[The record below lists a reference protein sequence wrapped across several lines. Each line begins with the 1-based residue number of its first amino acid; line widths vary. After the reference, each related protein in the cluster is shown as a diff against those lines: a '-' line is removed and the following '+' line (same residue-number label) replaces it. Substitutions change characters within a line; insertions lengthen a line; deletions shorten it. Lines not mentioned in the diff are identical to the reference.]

1 MAGGKA
7 AGWGRRGVLVLLL
20 GIGLLTF
27 PVGRGSS
34 TASQQRRSP
43 RESRRPVR
51 LVVGIVIDQFR
62 YDFLTRFES
71 QYVEGGLKRFLTR
84 GANFTDNNYL
94 HTPTY
99 TAPGHATFMS
109 GTTPALNGIIGNDW
123 YDRETS
129 KVTTSVADSSVQLLG
144 GREEG
149 GGASPHRL
157 IGSTLGDELKLTTG
171 GRARV
176 IGISYKDRSAILP
189 VGKRPDGAYWFDGT
203 TGNFVSSTYYFDKLP
218 AWVTRFNQE
227 RHTDRYF
234 DRVWERLLP
243 EAAYGLSAPDDAPY
257 EESPEKRR
265 FPHSLRAGDEKPG
278 PKFYGRFQG
287 SPFANDH
294 LVDLARAA
302 IENEQLGADDV
313 PDLLTISFSA
323 NDAVGHTF
331 GPFSQEVHDITLR
344 TDRNLADLFAYL
356 DRKIGLDHVLFA
368 LTADHGVAPVPEMVS
383 AVGYG
388 GRVNATAMNDAVEKA
403 LDSRFGEEKWILSTS
418 NGNVYF
424 DEKAIERRK
433 ATAAEVEE
441 LAAQVVIKTRGIA
454 ACFTRTRIIAG
465 QLPDTYIA
473 RSVVL
478 GFHPQRNGNLVVVT
492 EPFYLYGKGPGTS
505 HGTPYSYDT
514 HVPLLLLGPG
524 VRPGWYHQPS
534 SPADIAP
541 TLATLLKIS
550 FPSNRTGRVLAEAL
564 IPVGPP
570 ASR

>member
-1 MAGGKA
+1 MEGAKRG
-7 AGWGRRGVLVLLL
+7 GWGRRYLFLIIL
-20 GIGLLTF
+20 GMGLLTF
-27 PVGRGSS
+27 PGGWGST
-34 TASQQRRSP
+34 TATQQRRSP
-43 RESRRPVR
+43 QRGSRPIR
-51 LVVGIVIDQFR
+51 LVVAIVIDQFR
-62 YDFLTRFES
+62 YDFLTRFEN

-99 TAPGHATFMS
+99 TAPGHATLMT
-109 GTTPALNGIIGNDW
+109 GTTPALNGIIGNEW
-123 YDRETS
+123 FDRETG
-129 KVTTSVADSSVQLLG
+129 KVTTSVADPSVELLG
-144 GREEG
+144 GRG
-149 GGASPHRL
+149 TASSPHRL
-157 IGSTLGDELKLTTG
+157 IGTTLGDELKLTTG
-171 GRARV
+171 GRAKV
-176 IGISYKDRSAILP
+176 IGISFKDRSAILP

-203 TGNFVSSTYYFDKLP
+203 TGNFVSSSYYFEKLP
-218 AWVTRFNQE
+218 DWVERFNQE
-227 RHTDRYF
+227 QHTDRYF

-243 EAAYGLSAPDDAPY
+243 ESAYDRSAPDDTAY
-257 EESPEKRR
+257 EGSPEARR
-265 FPHSLRAGDEKPG
+265 FPHLLRQGEEKPG

-294 LVDLARAA
+294 LIDLARAA
-302 IENEQLGADDV
+302 VENEQLGMDDT

-383 AVGYG
+383 ALGYG
-388 GRVNATAMNDAVEKA
+388 GRVNATEMTNSVEKA
-403 LDSRFGEEKWILSTS
+403 LNARFGEEKWILSTS

-424 DEKAIERRK
+424 DEKAIERRQ
-433 ATAAEVEE
+433 ATAAEVEQH
-441 LAAQVVIKTRGIA
+441 AAHVVMQTRGIA
-454 ACFTRTRIIAG
+454 ACFTRTQILSG
-465 QLPDTYIA
+465 QVPNTHLA
-473 RSVVL
+473 QSVVL
-478 GFHPQRNGNLVVVT
+478 GFHPQRNGNLVIVT

-541 TLATLLKIS
+541 TIATLLKIS
-550 FPSNRTGRVLAEAL
+550 FPSNRIGRVLVEAL
-564 IPVGPP
+564 PESVG
-570 ASR
+570 R